1 MRTLAEVVELSTIE
15 NYNFARDLV
24 DAGAWSKSMMREY
37 LESKLSVI
45 TEIEIES
52 SIEIEAGDVE
62 SVLHD
67 VELARAYASRRANRS
82 NGGYSHTVFER
93 AFIERLNWLGYS
105 RYENAID
112 STVIAILER
121 SKTKEQR
128 KHS

>member
-1 MRTLAEVVELSTIE
+1 MKTLAEVIELSTME
-15 NYNFARDLV
+15 NYNFARGLV
-24 DAGAWSKSMMREY
+24 DTGAWSKSMMHEY

-45 TEIEIES
+45 TEIEIEA
-52 SIEIEAGDVE
+52 SIESEAGDVE

-82 NGGYSHTVFER
+82 NGGYNHVVFER

-105 RYENAID
+105 RYEDAID

-121 SKTKEQR
+121 SKAKEQR